1 MATFPQLGSGFV
13 RLGALS
19 VCLVLLGGCSLYET
33 VFVPDDEDRLEG
45 TRVAIL
51 TSERDLEADA
61 RLAGQEVILPEPR
74 RNTAWSQRGGVAEHA
89 MGHLELGSELKRAW
103 SRDIGAGNDS
113 DQILLAQPLVV
124 DGRVYAMDSR
134 ETVSAYDAVSGKR
147 IWEADLESELEDD
160 GYFGGGIAVGA
171 GRVYATTGYG
181 SVIALD
187 ADSGARIWEA
197 GSAVPFRAAP
207 TFAQGRVFAITMDN
221 RTVAYAAD
229 SGRELWVHR
238 GIAEETSLIGGSSPA
253 VSGSVVISAYSS
265 GDVVALLAENGRLL
279 WGESLAG
286 TRRGDP
292 LNDIAAVR
300 GVPVVDRGLVYAV
313 GHAGRSGAIDLRR
326 GLRAW
331 ELEAGGTET
340 PWPAG
345 DHVYLVTV
353 AQQLLCVRRQDGRIR
368 WLTALPRFEDE
379 DDQEDPIR
387 WFGPVLAGERLFLAG
402 SHGEGIWVSPRD
414 GAVLG
419 TMDLEGDTAV
429 APLVADGTLYHL
441 STSAELTAY
450 R

>member
-1 MATFPQLGSGFV
+1 VLS
-13 RLGALS
+13 AL
-19 VCLVLLGGCSLYET
+19 LLLPGGCSLYET
-33 VFVPDDEDRLEG
+33 IFVAEDEDRLEG

-51 TSERDLEADA
+51 TTERDLEADS
-61 RLAGQEVILPEPR
+61 RLVGQEVRLPEPQ
-74 RNTAWSQRGGVAEHA
+74 RNSTWSQRGGVPEHA
-89 MGHLELGSELKRAW
+89 LGHLALGTELKRAW

-113 DQILLAQPLVV
+113 DQILMAQPLAVA
-124 DGRVYAMDSR
+124 GRIFAMDSR
-134 ETVSAYDAVSGKR
+134 ETVSAFDAESGKR
-147 IWEADLESELEDD
+147 LWEADLESEDEDD
-160 GYFGGGIAVGA
+160 GYFGGGIAFGA
-171 GRVYATTGYG
+171 GRIYATTGYG
-181 SVIALD
+181 GVIALD
-187 ADSGARIWEA
+187 ADSGERVWEA
-197 GSAVPFRAAP
+197 RTAAPFRSAP

-221 RTVAYAAD
+221 RTLAYNAD
-229 SGRELWVHR
+229 SGAELWVHR
-238 GIAEETSLIGGSSPA
+238 GIAEETALMGSSSPA

-265 GDVVALLAENGRLL
+265 GDVVALLLENGRLL

-286 TRRGDP
+286 SRRSDP
-292 LNDIAAVR
+292 LGDIASVR

-353 AQQLLCVRRQDGRIR
+353 AQQLLCIQRQDGRVR

-379 DDQEDPIR
+379 EDQEDPIR
-387 WFGPVLAGERLFLAG
+387 WFGPVLAGGRLFVAG
-402 SHGEGIWVSPRD
+402 SHGKGLWISPFD
-414 GAVLG
+414 GSVLG
-419 TMDLEGDTAV
+419 EMDLEGDTAV
-429 APLVADGTLYHL
+429 APLVADSTLYHL